1 MKCVFCKNEVE
12 IHGHISRE
20 DLCPHCGRYLRCC
33 KQCRFY
39 DPRAYNEC
47 KEVMAERIVDKER
60 SNFCD
65 FFSPKGESNHQDKQV
80 EEAKKKLQAL
90 FRNNK

>member
-1 MKCVFCKNEVE
+1 MRCAFCKNDLSLEGAV
-12 IHGHISRE
+12 SRT
-20 DLCPHCGRYLRCC
+20 DTCPHCGRYLRCC

-65 FFSPKGESNHQDKQV
+65 FFVFRGQENQHEKQV
-80 EEAKKKLQAL
+80 EEAKRRLEAL
-90 FRNNK
+90 FKKA